1 MDAPASQPASRPP
14 CPKRTYP
21 KLAAL
26 IEYLEGLQ
34 SRADLK
40 TLTRLLTELE
50 ITREDIGP
58 ACCFGQKAYK
68 RNSISRGPWHELVAL
83 CWRSGDVTP
92 IHDHEG
98 SSCAFKVIEGEGTE
112 IRFTRTPSGLVC
124 PGAVNRM
131 PEGYLCAADDADIHQ
146 VANMQAPG
154 QDLIT
159 LHIYSPAIES
169 MRTYRFNCRNPVEMV
184 EMGAMVEG

>member
-1 MDAPASQPASRPP
+1 MESIPHPGP

-26 IEYLEGLQ
+26 IEYLEGLE
-34 SRADLK
+34 SRADLT
-40 TLTRLLTELE
+40 TLSRLLEDLD
-50 ITREDIGP
+50 IARGDIGP
-58 ACCFGQKAYK
+58 ACCFGAKAYK
-68 RNSISRGPWHELVAL
+68 RNSISRGRWHELVAL

-112 IRFTRTPSGLVC
+112 IRFARTPSGLVC
-124 PGAVNRM
+124 PGMVNLM
-131 PEGYLCAADDADIHQ
+131 PPGYLCAADDADIHQ

-154 QDLIT
+154 EDLIT
-159 LHIYSPAIES
+159 LHIYSPAIVS
-169 MRTYRFNCRNPVEMV
+169 MRTYRFNCRNPVEVV
-184 EMGAMVEG
+184 EMGAVIEG

>member
-1 MDAPASQPASRPP
+1 MEAPAPSAAAPP
-14 CPKRTYP
+14 CPRRIYP
-21 KLAAL
+21 KLAEL
-26 IEYLEGLQ
+26 IEYLQGLQ
-34 SRADLK
+34 ARADLA
-40 TLTRLLTELE
+40 TLTRLLQDLD
-50 ITREDIGP
+50 ISREDIGP
-58 ACCFGQKAYK
+58 ACCFGAKAYK
-68 RNSISRGPWHELVAL
+68 RNSISRGRWHELVAL
-83 CWRSGDVTP
+83 FWRSGDVTP

-124 PGAVNRM
+124 PATVNRM

-159 LHIYSPAIES
+159 LHIYSPAIVS
-169 MRTYRFNCRNPVEMV
+169 MRTYRFNCRNPVEMMDMAQV
-184 EMGAMVEG
+184 MEG